1 MPDIASMRGVKALE
15 ANHFGENVIVTATIT
30 PAMGANS
37 TVTKVPNVNIHV
49 ALITHLLDTRTLLWV
64 YSEAAGVRTIT
75 FGYDEHVGGGKIG
88 HAALIAQA
96 TIAGEIR
103 KIRGPTYFDG
113 WSISNES
120 GAWGRHGQQRRQV
133 QHACRSGPDH
143 DGSPGH
149 CCLCRKSVFQVVSQA
164 QASGDRP
171 WQKTQD
177 AVRTP
182 AARRRGAAS
191 RNEKAPAGGAFKAFQ
206 DQLKIAWMLSGGE
219 GGIRTH
225 GTLRYA

>member
-120 GAWGRHGQQRRQV
+120 GAWGGM
-133 QHACRSGPDH
+133 GNN
-143 DGSPGH
+143 DG
-149 CCLCRKSVFQVVSQA
+149 KSNMLAEVARIMTAHLGIVVSA
-164 QASGDRP
+164 
-171 WQKTQD
+171 
-177 AVRTP
+177 
-182 AARRRGAAS
+182 
-191 RNEKAPAGGAFKAFQ
+191 EKAFSKWS
-206 DQLKIAWMLSGGE
+206 LKRKLQEIVRGKKRKMQ
-219 GGIRTH
+219 
-225 GTLRYA
+225 